1 MKKFSYTIVDTLG
14 IHARPAGELVKVA
27 KQFSSTIK
35 FDCKRK
41 SADAKRLIAVMSLG
55 AKQGH
60 QLDVSVDGADEA
72 DAAAKLEE
80 FLKANL

>member
-1 MKKFSYTIVDTLG
+1 MKQFNYTITDELG
-14 IHARPAGELVKVA
+14 IHARPGGELVKLA

-35 FDCKRK
+35 VDCNGK

-60 QLDVSVDGADEA
+60 AISITCEGEDEDTA
-72 DAAAKLEE
+72 IAKLEE
-80 FLKANL
+80 FFKNSL